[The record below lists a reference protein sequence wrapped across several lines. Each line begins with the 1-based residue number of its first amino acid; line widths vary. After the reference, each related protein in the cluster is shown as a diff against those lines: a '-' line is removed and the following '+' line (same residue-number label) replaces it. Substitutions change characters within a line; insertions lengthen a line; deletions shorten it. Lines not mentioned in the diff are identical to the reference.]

1 MLSRRVLKYCAF
13 AILFAAISAPV
24 AFAAPEPAAPSEPAP
39 SQPGVSF
46 VKDILPVLSRAGCNA
61 GSCHAKP
68 EGQNG
73 FRLSVFAYD
82 PKSDYAAIVMG
93 SRGRRV
99 SPAAPEESLLLKKP
113 TMRVRHEGGERFKP
127 DSDAYRLIKRWIEQG
142 MPFSQASDSPLTG
155 VEIGPAQRRYQKGD
169 VQQTTVTARYGDGS
183 TRDVTH
189 LAQFKSTEPNVA
201 RVDEAGR
208 VTVGNTSGE
217 AVVTA
222 QFMGE
227 VAVARVTVPAE
238 RSLSD
243 SVYTSLPVNNFIDEA
258 VYARL
263 KEQGIAPSERCSD
276 AEFLR
281 RSSLD
286 AIGVLPTPEQVREF
300 LADAAPD
307 KRARWVDRLLESPA
321 YADYWATKWG
331 DLLKPNTQ
339 RVGVKPVYLL
349 DHWLRDSL
357 RKNQPY
363 DQFVREILTAQ
374 GSTHN
379 FGPVVLFRDRREP
392 ADAGALVSQVFLG
405 VRMECARCHHHPSE
419 KWSQDD
425 FYQLAACFG
434 QVKRK
439 GQGISA
445 PISGEAEFIWHAPG
459 GEVKHPVSG
468 ETLKPKPPDGPVL
481 DVADGRD
488 PRRALVDW
496 MTSADNPFFARA
508 IVNRVWGELTGRGIV
523 HPVDDFRASNP
534 PSNERLLDAL
544 AKDFVEHKYDLKHL
558 IRTIMASHV
567 YQLSSEPNDT
577 NVADTRNFSRSYRR
591 RLPAEVL
598 LDAVSDFTG
607 VPDTFDGLTP
617 GSRAVHTWNNKL
629 DSNFLD
635 AFGRPNSSADCP
647 CERDR
652 SPSLVQALHLMNATR
667 LQAKI
672 ASPEG
677 RAARLAKSEA
687 PPEEIVKELY
697 LAAYSRLPDE
707 EELTIARQAFAADG
721 ATRQAAT
728 EDVMW
733 ALINSAEFVLN
744 H

>member
-1 MLSRRVLKYCAF
+1 
-13 AILFAAISAPV
+13 
-24 AFAAPEPAAPSEPAP
+24 
-39 SQPGVSF
+39 VSF
-46 VKDILPVLSRAGCNA
+46 VKDILPVLSKAGCNA

-73 FRLSVFAYD
+73 FKLSVFAYD
-82 PKSDYAAIVMG
+82 PKSDYNAIVKS

-113 TMRVRHEGGERFKP
+113 TMRVRHEGGERFKV
-127 DSDAYRLIKRWIEQG
+127 DSEAYRLIKRWIAQG
-142 MPFSQASDSPLTG
+142 MPFSQGSDSPLAG
-155 VEIGPAQRRYQKGD
+155 VGIEPAQRRYGKGD
-169 VQQTTVTARYGDGS
+169 VQQTTVTARYADGS

-189 LAQFKSTEPNVA
+189 LAGFISTEPEVA
-201 RVDEAGR
+201 RVDQNGR
-208 VTVGNTSGE
+208 VAVGNTSGE

-222 QFMGE
+222 MFMGE
-227 VAVARVTVPAE
+227 VAVARVTVAAD
-238 RSLSD
+238 RTLAD
-243 SVYTSLPVNNFIDEA
+243 SVYASLTANNFIDEA

-263 KEQGIAPSERCSD
+263 KEQGIEPSDGCSD

-286 AIGVLPTPEQVREF
+286 AIGMLPTPEQAREF
-300 LADAAPD
+300 LADTAPG
-307 KRARWVDRLLESPA
+307 KRAKWVDRLLESPA
-321 YADYWATKWG
+321 YADYWATRWG
-331 DLLKPNTQ
+331 DLLRPNTQ

-349 DHWLRDSL
+349 DQWLRESL
-357 RKNQPY
+357 RKNKPY

-392 ADAGALVSQVFLG
+392 ADTGALVSQVFLG

-419 KWSQDD
+419 KWSQED

-434 QVKRK
+434 QLKRK

-459 GEVKHPVSG
+459 GEVKHPVNG
-468 ETLKPKPPDGPVL
+468 EVLKPRPPDGPAL
-481 DVADGRD
+481 DLADGRD
-488 PRRALVDW
+488 PRQALVDW
-496 MTSADNPFFARA
+496 MTSRDNPFFARA
-508 IVNRVWGELTGRGIV
+508 IVNRVWGELMGRGIV

-544 AKDFVEHKYDLKHL
+544 AKDFVEHKFDLKHL
-558 IRTIMASHV
+558 IRTIMASRV
-567 YQLSSEPNDT
+567 YQLSSEPNES

-598 LDAVSDFTG
+598 LDAVSDVTG
-607 VPDTFDGLTP
+607 VPDAFDGLP
-617 GSRAVHTWNNKL
+617 AGARAVHTWNNKL
-629 DSNFLD
+629 DSTFLD

-652 SPSLVQALHLMNATR
+652 GPSLVQALHLMNATR

-677 RAARLAKSEA
+677 RVARLAKSEM
-687 PPEEIVKELY
+687 PPEEVVKGLY
-697 LAAYSRLPDE
+697 LAAFSRLPDE
-707 EELTIARQAFAADG
+707 EEMMIARAAFTAEG
-721 ATRQAAT
+721 TTRQSAT
-728 EDVMW
+728 EAVMW